1 MTMGRSKRGVGI
13 TSCRTDQARRAA
25 SGIGIRRMRCA
36 YPAYPPS
43 WSRVSIDPRSCA
55 VARASIAGIKSM
67 ARAAVRAMF
76 AWSMVSSSWP
86 SAQAAAADTTSEATA
101 AAEATSPWSF
111 NLTPYLWLPGVTGS
125 YRAGPKSKAV
135 DVNFI
140 NIADNLDSFPLAF
153 MGRFEAH
160 YERFGFYLDGVYANL
175 NFKDRTGPHGLAG
188 VGLTTD
194 LGVMDYGLMYRLFGA
209 SPADRSNWQGKKTS
223 SNRLDVYVG
232 GRTLWLTNTLDP
244 KRVSERSASATL
256 TAPIIGGRFGI
267 DINPDWFVMADGN
280 LGGFGADNVSFTG
293 NLQGMV
299 GYRFHMGELPA
310 SAELGYR
317 ALRITTEPTKR
328 IETNTTLH
336 GPFVGLSMFW

>member
-1 MTMGRSKRGVGI
+1 MTAIAYGVGRWAKAWVM
-13 TSCRTDQARRAA
+13 SAPRRLVAA
-25 SGIGIRRMRCA
+25 SILMLSA
-36 YPAYPPS
+36 ALMMSPAS
-43 WSRVSIDPRSCA
+43 GVSDATSE
-55 VARASIAGIKSM
+55 VES
-67 ARAAVRAMF
+67 AAVN
-76 AWSMVSSSWP
+76 
-86 SAQAAAADTTSEATA
+86 
-101 AAEATSPWSF
+101 PWSF

-125 YRAGPKSKAV
+125 YRAGPKNKAV

-160 YERFGFYLDGVYANL
+160 YERFGFYLDGAYANL
-175 NFKDRTGPHGLAG
+175 NFKDRTGPFGVAG

-194 LGVMDYGLMYRLFGA
+194 LGIMDYGFMYRLFGA
-209 SPADRSNWQGKKTS
+209 SPADRSNWQGKAL

-244 KRVSERSASATL
+244 KRVNEQSASATL
-256 TAPIIGGRFGI
+256 TAPIIGGRVGI

-293 NLQGMV
+293 NLQGLV

-310 SAELGYR
+310 SAEFGYR